1 MLCERVPGPFLSLFS
16 QQSMRVVDV
25 CHELNES
32 SKCHE
37 LNELQVIPSISRHR
51 MSCQA
56 RACDPCIFVSRSTV
70 AFKGWGW
77 RGTLTPTM
85 RSRKGLHRV
94 LQCVAVCCS
103 VLQCVAVCCSV
114 LQCVAVCRSV
124 SQCVAVCCSVLQCV
138 AVCCCW
144 VSIVWVYSA
153 LTIVEIKSA
162 FR

>member
-1 MLCERVPGPFLSLFS
+1 
-16 QQSMRVVDV
+16 
-25 CHELNES
+25 
-32 SKCHE
+32 
-37 LNELQVIPSISRHR
+37 

-114 LQCVAVCRSV
+114 LQCVAVCCSV
-124 SQCVAVCCSVLQCV
+124 SQCVAVCRSVLQCA
-138 AVCCCW
+138 AVCCSVLLLGVHRVGLQRTYHRRNKKCIQMMRHKYA
-144 VSIVWVYSA
+144 VV
-153 LTIVEIKSA
+153 
-162 FR
+162 F